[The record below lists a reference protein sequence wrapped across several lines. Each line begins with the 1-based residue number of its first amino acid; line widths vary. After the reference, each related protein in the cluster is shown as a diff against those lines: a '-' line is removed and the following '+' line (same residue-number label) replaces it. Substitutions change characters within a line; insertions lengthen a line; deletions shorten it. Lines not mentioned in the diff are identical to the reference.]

1 MRADCIVVASPAFDD
16 DLSLPQRVE
25 DFAVEQLVTQATS
38 LTPIWRIASTMPWPC
53 ETRTSTCRSF
63 VTISSGLCLFLGIAV
78 LLHVQRHTSGRT
90 TFAGVDQV
98 PELAA
103 KRLGLLKEAVPGIAR
118 VLVLSYLADP
128 IAPLQ
133 VKALK

>member
-63 VTISSGLCLFLGIAV
+63 VTISSGLSLFVGITI
-78 LLHVQRHTSGRT
+78 LLDAKRHTSSRT
-90 TFAGVDQV
+90 TFVGVDHADRLRRPRWRYRQPSTNIPPGPLNV
-98 PELAA
+98 GRSIQQTPE
-103 KRLGLLKEAVPGIAR
+103 
-118 VLVLSYLADP
+118 
-128 IAPLQ
+128 
-133 VKALK
+133 

>member
-63 VTISSGLCLFLGIAV
+63 VTISSGLCLFLGITI
-78 LLHVQRHTSGRT
+78 LLGAKRHISSRS
-90 TFAGVDQV
+90 TFVGVDHSHKAVQDR
-98 PELAA
+98 
-103 KRLGLLKEAVPGIAR
+103 RLH
-118 VLVLSYLADP
+118 
-128 IAPLQ
+128 
-133 VKALK
+133 